1 MSSEMLP
8 IEWPGTGPGRV
19 HEGLDAT
26 LSQLSHDRRLSQVHT
41 ASVAI
46 AYTLAD
52 IMDTPGRATP
62 RVLASQQLAALVA
75 RLEAL
80 PIPVEADSVEFDV
93 VLLPVVDDD
102 EG

>member
-8 IEWPGTGPGRV
+8 IEWPSVGPGPVRR
-19 HEGLDAT
+19 GLDAT
-26 LSQLSHDRRLSQVHT
+26 FNQLGGNKRLTLVNS

-62 RVLASQQLAALVA
+62 RVLAAQQLATLVA

-80 PIPVEADSVEFDV
+80 PTPVEADSAEFDV
-93 VLLPVVDDD
+93 VLLPVVDD